1 MWWTTKS
8 DTFTLLKGCVGCW
21 YFPPAKT
28 YLSDFSADAFNHSFT
43 PLLPLPLSLSP
54 FFWASQSAPNSTSR
68 SDAKAIPKNSANLS
82 QAPNDPIMP
91 SLVQSKD
98 WNVSDGY
105 SQLHTEGEQR
115 RAESEQINF
124 GQSLRTYCSF
134 GLWTWSVSRVT
145 CGQHVGD

>member
-43 PLLPLPLSLSP
+43 PLLPLSLSLLFSG
-54 FFWASQSAPNSTSR
+54 R
-68 SDAKAIPKNSANLS
+68 AKVLPIALPVAMPKRYPKIA
-82 QAPNDPIMP
+82 QICPRHPNDPIMP

-134 GLWTWSVSRVT
+134 GLWTWSVSHVT
-145 CGQHVGD
+145 CGQHVRD